1 MSTPEVIRVSLPGA
15 PAVAKVTAQGAP
27 AVARVA
33 TPGPPGSGSSATQLS
48 ALVDVDV
55 GGKVNN
61 SLLYYSAASQK
72 FKADSSTTTLTI
84 TDGGNF

>member
-1 MSTPEVIRVSLPGA
+1 
-15 PAVAKVTAQGAP
+15 
-27 AVARVA
+27 
-33 TPGPPGSGSSATQLS
+33 
-48 ALVDVDV
+48 VDVDV